1 MKKIIKKIVILII
14 VILLLQL
21 ILYIFKTKHNINYVI
36 VNNNEKI
43 KVNEIFSNNNYLLN
57 INYDDKKFVF
67 SYENKFY
74 KSKKIIKNIEIY
86 NKKDLTCIY
95 PILKNNQEFNIICS
109 KDDVTYHYNYF
120 KEDLIEFVN
129 ILKDKGYY
137 NSSWEDDGKKV
148 NMGNLIVYPN
158 NINKNTYI
166 YIWKYNGFYSISS
179 LNQETL
185 DILKNDTYVNDLGVR
200 VGKYYILPNYD
211 EKYTFSNFYILNM
224 TNNKVKTLKLDKKI
238 TNDYYNNGVVDNN
251 LYLFDLDN
259 LIQYKINPR
268 KNKILEIGNKN
279 KKGLYYD
286 GNNFIKKNIYDFKE
300 EKLIFKEKN
309 NDIPFSYDSV
319 FSNKNNYYYIDNDN
333 NFIYYNDFSK
343 NKMILF
349 NIKNIKSVKLIN
361 ENIYFISEDFLFTFN
376 IKSGIKKIVKYS
388 ELYFNSTNRYDVYE
402 K

>member
-57 INYDDKKFVF
+57 INYDDKRFVF

-137 NSSWEDDGKKV
+137 NYSWEDDGKKV

-185 DILKNDTYVNDLGVR
+185 DILKNDTYVNDLGIR

-224 TNNKVKTLKLDKKI
+224 TNNKVKNLKLDKKI

-309 NDIPFSYDSV
+309 NDVPFSYDSI

-333 NFIYYNDFSK
+333 NFIYYNDISK
-343 NKMILF
+343 DKMILF